1 MIKKKSGATSVVAA
15 QQVSAAPTSHS
26 QMLEEVTRSYIDS
39 LDGKRRVSPLE
50 AAAELLSRVCKR
62 IKEHNEQV
70 AGEEKLPLPRALK
83 HNQIARLIMEYY
95 DVALVSCAGKK
106 GWEHGLLAVYQ
117 TDGPDKGIYSSKDDV
132 IRNLIREFYPQINSR
147 EIAEVVGYL
156 YDRAPRKM
164 QCKDRD
170 LVAVNNG
177 IFNYKTKELMP
188 FTPDLVF
195 LTKCP
200 VDYVAGVVNP
210 VLHNP
215 DDGTDWD
222 VESWMQGIGGTPDMA
237 ELIWQVIGAVIRP
250 GVNWDKC
257 AMPYAEDGNNGKGS
271 VCALMRNLCGEES
284 CVSIPM
290 QDFSKEF
297 ALEPLLHAS
306 AVIVDE
312 NNVGG
317 SLSDSSNLKAAI
329 TGDTISVNRK
339 FKEPVSY
346 QFHGIIVQCLN
357 ELPKTADRSNSL
369 YRRMLLIPFKKC
381 FTGAERKYIK
391 HDYLG
396 RREVLEY
403 VLWRVLGKMDYYELS
418 EPEACKSLI
427 ADYKEYNEPVLQFW
441 NEFRDQF
448 AWDLLPFGFIYDLYK
463 AWHDKYNRSGALHGI
478 KGFCHEL
485 RRVIADDPEWEATGK
500 APVNKGT
507 KMDNTEKLISEY
519 DLKDWKGKQLAKN
532 YKGLCRVATA
542 GGAVTCGQAEEMRAA
557 G

>member
-1 MIKKKSGATSVVAA
+1 MIKKKSEAA
-15 QQVSAAPTSHS
+15 QQASMSQSQIMEDVTCDYIVSLRNRPI
-26 QMLEEVTRSYIDS
+26 R
-39 LDGKRRVSPLE
+39 PLE
-50 AAAELLSRVCKR
+50 AASEMLERTADR
-62 IKEHNEQV
+62 ILEYNAQVKKERQIPV
-70 AGEEKLPLPRALK
+70 PKVLK
-83 HNQIARLIMEYY
+83 HSQLAKLIMEYY
-95 DVALVSCAGKK
+95 DVALVSCAGKT

-117 TDGPDKGIYSSKDDV
+117 TGGPDKGIYSSKDDV
-132 IRNLIREFYPQINSR
+132 IRNLVRKFYPQINSR

-156 YDRAPRKM
+156 NDCAPRKM
-164 QCKDRD
+164 QCTDRD

-177 IFNYKTKELMP
+177 IFNYKTKQLLP

-200 VDYVAGVVNP
+200 VDYVAGAANP

-222 VESWMQGIGGTPDMA
+222 VESWMQEIGGTPDMA

-257 AMPYAEDGNNGKGS
+257 AILHAEEGCNGKGS
-271 VCALMRNLCGEES
+271 LCQLMRSLCGERNNAD
-284 CVSIPM
+284 IPM

-317 SLSDSSNLKAAI
+317 FLAESANLKAAI

-346 QFHGIIVQCLN
+346 RFHGIIVQCLN
-357 ELPKTADRSNSL
+357 ELPKTKDKSSSL
-369 YRRMLLIPFKKC
+369 YRRMLFIPFKKC
-381 FTGAERKYIK
+381 FTGKERKYIK

-403 VLWRVLGKMDYYELS
+403 VLRRVLNMDYYELD
-418 EPEACKSLI
+418 EPAECRNAMAKFRE
-427 ADYKEYNEPVLQFW
+427 DNEPVLAFW
-441 NEFRDQF
+441 NELQDQF
-448 AWDLLPFGFIYDLYK
+448 AWDLLPFGFLYDLYK
-463 AWHDKYNRSGALHGI
+463 AWHIRFNQGGALLG
-478 KGFCHEL
+478 KRVFCREL
-485 RRVIADDPEWEATGK
+485 RRVIENDPEWEATGN
-500 APVNKGT
+500 AAMNTGT
-507 KMDNTEKLISEY
+507 KMDKPEYLIMEYSLREWMNPMAGPGTVNRAGICTPLKEKE
-519 DLKDWKGKQLAKN
+519 
-532 YKGLCRVATA
+532 YKGLYRVTPA
-542 GGAVTCGQAEEMRAA
+542 GGTGAGGQP
-557 G
+557 